1 MSQGASP
8 LAPPSE
14 EPPPAVPPPAPVPAP
29 ALAMQVEGER
39 TILAGRPDGEPTTR
53 FEVNAR
59 EALEIW
65 GPLDESILPVLAQL
79 GRKISSSEASV
90 SQLAG
95 ALVEANDQ
103 LIAVYDLARVQTG
116 SLEDSEAVVKLLD
129 EGCRLLKSDYAV
141 LSDGGSRT
149 YRSGSTPASREA
161 AEGTLD
167 WLDSCIQSYLETD
180 TPAIVDDGHGTS
192 ALLVDV
198 VGPDGG
204 SFVLAMSR
212 RRDGRYLTGDRRLV
226 EAIADRLVGVLTTS
240 ALHRQALVRNE
251 HDTAA
256 QLAQSVLPQHQ
267 PNMSMLDA
275 VARTYPARSA
285 GGDFF
290 TYANGDEAFHFVV
303 GDVSGKGLP
312 AAIVM
317 STLVSS
323 ANAALRRHGADGPI
337 EVMRAIDD
345 DSYDYLSDSGLFA
358 TMVVGSI
365 WPKQGLAEFVN
376 AGHGPVLFGNADTVA
391 QIDACAPPVG
401 VLPLGDV
408 EVTTC
413 LLSPGE
419 LVVIGSDGLTE
430 QENTT
435 GEMFG
440 EDQLGDLVQR
450 CAGMSSDSVS
460 QSVLEAVGAFA
471 AAAPQSDDRTIMVM
485 QVMEENE

>member
-1 MSQGASP
+1 MSQPATP
-8 LAPPSE
+8 LSANGTGRSN
-14 EPPPAVPPPAPVPAP
+14 AVAAAP
-29 ALAMQVEGER
+29 ALALEVDGER
-39 TILAGRPDGEPTTR
+39 VVLSGRPDGPPTMSLD
-53 FEVNAR
+53 VNAR
-59 EALEIW
+59 ETLLVW
-65 GPLDESILPVLAQL
+65 GPVDESLLPVVAQMA
-79 GRKISSSEASV
+79 RKVHSTEASV

-116 SLEDSEAVVKLLD
+116 SLEEAEAVVKLLD
-129 EGCRLLKSDYAV
+129 EGCRLLKSDFAI
-141 LSDGGSRT
+141 LSDG
-149 YRSGSTPASREA
+149 ASRSYHSRPRPGVGNPVA
-161 AEGTLD
+161 GTVD
-167 WLDSCIQSYLETD
+167 WLESCIAAYIVTGS
-180 TPAIVDDGHGTS
+180 PAIVDDGSGTS

-204 SFVLAMSR
+204 SLVLAMSR

-226 EAIADRLVGVLTTS
+226 EAIGDTLSGVLTTS
-240 ALHRQALVRNE
+240 ALHRQALVRKE

-256 QLAQSVLPQHQ
+256 QLAQSALPQYQ
-267 PNMSMLDA
+267 PEMGCLDA

-290 TYANGDEAFHFVV
+290 TYASGDEAFHFVV

-317 STLVSS
+317 STLVST
-323 ANAALRRHGADGPI
+323 ANAALRRCGSDGPI

-345 DSYDYLSDSGLFA
+345 DAYDYLSDSGLFA

-365 WPKQGLAEFVN
+365 WPHEGVAEFVN
-376 AGHGPVLFGNADTVA
+376 AGHGPVLFGDDQAVA

-408 EVTTC
+408 EMTTC
-413 LLSPGE
+413 LITPGD

-430 QENTT
+430 QENAA

-440 EDQLGDLVQR
+440 EDQLADLVQR
-450 CAGMSSDSVS
+450 CAGMNSDSVS
-460 QSVLEAVGAFA
+460 SSVLEAVGAFA

-485 QVMEENE
+485 QVTEENE